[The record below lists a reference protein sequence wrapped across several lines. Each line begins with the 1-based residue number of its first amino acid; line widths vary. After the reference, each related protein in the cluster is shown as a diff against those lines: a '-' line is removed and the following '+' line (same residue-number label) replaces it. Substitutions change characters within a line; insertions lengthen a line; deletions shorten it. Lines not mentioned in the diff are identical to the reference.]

1 MLRRASFAAWR
12 TSAGA
17 STSSR
22 LSCSSNIAALLLLLL
37 LLLLPLST
45 SSLIPMLVSP
55 LPLSSISI
63 VAGGITVVPAVV
75 AQAGPSDAVREE
87 AASSWIVSV
96 PSGGRLPLEG
106 LGGAVDDLDNHC
118 FIAFSIRPTASSTN
132 DLKQKS

>member
-22 LSCSSNIAALLLLLL
+22 LSCSSNIAALLL

-132 DLKQKS
+132 NLKQQS